1 MSGPRASN
9 PTTGPSLLD
18 RSSAHPG
25 SIDMAIFQK
34 KSGGGAGSGQTTGQG
49 TVNSNYLKECREDNP
64 EPSAQDAAATATLLN
79 CKIDTPPEKLVV
91 DQPFEMSVEATG
103 EGVAGGAITFRLFC
117 ATASA
122 DGKET
127 FEDQSAVWSA
137 RAKDGKATF
146 QGELLSPKKS
156 VPLGTKLQYYV
167 QASHPNA
174 KEKADS
180 PKVEAV
186 FGKPP
191 EVLAIWSLG
200 AVHFGFGS
208 SFIMPTVATEVSN
221 LKKLLD
227 QHSGSALAIF
237 GHADPVGDDDSNKKL
252 SGRRAYA
259 LHCLLTRNADGWV
272 ELSKGIE
279 GDKWGTKAHQAIL
292 GQIKDASGTP
302 FYGGS
307 IHGNDDTQTKAAI
320 EAYQKSAKLK
330 ADGIMGPQTKKS
342 LYAAYMDQLCEVKLK
357 PDDFVGDPSD
367 KLVQWA
373 CSGCSEFNPV
383 VVFSKS
389 DEEAFK
395 SSGNKAERDAKN
407 APNRRASLF
416 LFPATAKGP
425 GKVTFPCPAW
435 SDGTANCKK
444 QLFPNADKRRNPTDA
459 ERTWEAAQDTFGCQ
473 FYAEIG
479 KGEKAG
485 SAASGTLVGKSFVY
499 TLPQKILKQSSA
511 ASQIETV
518 TLWLSGIF
526 GTSVPASIY
535 EKLVQMIQQDR
546 IEPAPCKILD
556 ASDSLLRGHDGGYD
570 ESNKTIYLSESLF
583 TSADGFGSLASILTE
598 EYGHHIENIIRSLHK
613 DDYEAPKDEGA
624 CFAWHIMRT
633 ATQEKSPID
642 IGEVEGGD
650 KYSTTSESLQS
661 ALDKILTDD
670 EINWDDKS
678 GSISYAGKALTI
690 DDITELDFAGEKFK
704 LITAYGSIAA
714 NSEVTI
720 KSWGRSPAKI
730 GIADAKNNMETVPTE
745 YLDVIRKPSKLTRY
759 TCGIDA
765 QRKRVI
771 DNEKKYTEFLAKE
784 KEYQSSEKSYNL
796 WKAQKANLEK
806 LLNDRRKVL
815 GSTIA
820 REYMYNRFDDRIS
833 HWVDFYNKQE
843 KPAQNLDANVVKS
856 MIYQEGRFGTSGLH
870 FKLPPHT
877 WDFAESHPVKS
888 RFNLMQAIDSLFQ
901 QQMMIIEEMDP
912 TFFSGQKLP
921 PNNETL
927 ATIKSKTVK
936 RGKDIIVVWKDLS
949 INNVMAHPDEAI
961 AVLSAIKAFGI
972 KQTAA
977 LGRKAPDGTQM
988 GIYTDY
994 DFWIRCGVFWLMH
1007 KYKVTAKS
1015 ASWKEG
1021 VRRYNGGGPDS
1032 IKYRDAVYE
1041 RVNNSAS
1048 GQYYTGDV

>member
-1 MSGPRASN
+1 MNSPRASN
-9 PTTGPSLLD
+9 PTTGTSLLD

-156 VPLGTKLQYYV
+156 VPLGTKLKYYV

-208 SFIMPTVATEVSN
+208 SFIMPTVAAEVSH

-292 GQIKDASGTP
+292 GQLKDSSGAP

-307 IHGNDDTQTKAAI
+307 IHGNEDAQTKAAI

-330 ADGIMGPQTKKS
+330 ADGIVGPQTKKS

-367 KLVQWA
+367 KLAQWA

-383 VVFSKS
+383 LVFSKS

-395 SSGNKAERDAKN
+395 SSANKAERDAKN

-435 SDGTANCKK
+435 SEGTAKCKK
-444 QLFPNADKRRNPTDA
+444 QLFPDADKRRNPSDA
-459 ERTWEAAQDTFGCQ
+459 ERTWEAAKDTFGCQ
-473 FYAEIG
+473 FY
-479 KGEKAG
+479 
-485 SAASGTLVGKSFVY
+485 SAIAMKENQVANSTPDANYVDIAIFERHFV
-499 TLPQKILKQSSA
+499 
-511 ASQIETV
+511 E
-518 TLWLSGIF
+518 
-526 GTSVPASIY
+526 
-535 EKLVQMIQQDR
+535 
-546 IEPAPCKILD
+546 
-556 ASDSLLRGHDGGYD
+556 
-570 ESNKTIYLSESLF
+570 
-583 TSADGFGSLASILTE
+583 
-598 EYGHHIENIIRSLHK
+598 GHHLPNMANDEFLMALAGIAKFHKENGKCPL
-613 DDYEAPKDEGA
+613 
-624 CFAWHIMRT
+624 
-633 ATQEKSPID
+633 
-642 IGEVEGGD
+642 
-650 KYSTTSESLQS
+650 
-661 ALDKILTDD
+661 
-670 EINWDDKS
+670 EIHPN
-678 GSISYAGKALTI
+678 
-690 DDITELDFAGEKFK
+690 
-704 LITAYGSIAA
+704 A
-714 NSEVTI
+714 NSEDGACYDKRLQVAECI
-720 KSWGRSPAKI
+720 IHLDEKKW
-730 GIADAKNNMETVPTE
+730 ADLTSDASIEDVQRALTYFANNGWDCDPE
-745 YLDVIRKPSKLTRY
+745 
-759 TCGIDA
+759 GIDNINGPRTQA
-765 QRKRVI
+765 AVQEFQRSCNVAWKLDLKI
-771 DNEKKYTEFLAKE
+771 DGICGPK
-784 KEYQSSEKSYNL
+784 
-796 WKAQKANLEK
+796 
-806 LLNDRRKVL
+806 
-815 GSTIA
+815 
-820 REYMYNRFDDRIS
+820 
-833 HWVDFYNKQE
+833 
-843 KPAQNLDANVVKS
+843 
-856 MIYQEGRFGTSGLH
+856 
-870 FKLPPHT
+870 T
-877 WDFAESHPVKS
+877 W
-888 RFNLMQAIDSLFQ
+888 
-901 QQMMIIEEMDP
+901 
-912 TFFSGQKLP
+912 
-921 PNNETL
+921 
-927 ATIKSKTVK
+927 
-936 RGKDIIVVWKDLS
+936 
-949 INNVMAHPDEAI
+949 
-961 AVLSAIKAFGI
+961 SAILRTLHEMINPEAG
-972 KQTAA
+972 KQDGGLNVESR
-977 LGRKAPDGTQM
+977 LGN
-988 GIYTDY
+988 
-994 DFWIRCGVFWLMH
+994 
-1007 KYKVTAKS
+1007 
-1015 ASWKEG
+1015 E
-1021 VRRYNGGGPDS
+1021 
-1032 IKYRDAVYE
+1032 
-1041 RVNNSAS
+1041 
-1048 GQYYTGDV
+1048 

>member
-1 MSGPRASN
+1 MSIPRASN
-9 PTTGPSLLD
+9 PTSGPSLLD

-25 SIDMAIFQK
+25 SIDMAVFQK
-34 KSGGGAGSGQTTGQG
+34 KSGGGAGSGQITGQG

-64 EPSAQDAAATATLLN
+64 EPSTQDAAATATLLN

-156 VPLGTKLQYYV
+156 VPLGTKLKYYL
-167 QASHPNA
+167 QASHPKA

-208 SFIMPTVATEVSN
+208 SFIMPTVAAEVSH

-259 LHCLLTRNADGWV
+259 LHSLLTRNADGWV

-292 GQIKDASGTP
+292 GQLKDSSGAP

-307 IHGNDDTQTKAAI
+307 IHGNDDAQTKAAI

-330 ADGIMGPQTKKS
+330 ADGIVGPQTKKS

-389 DEEAFK
+389 DEDAFK

-444 QLFPNADKRRNPTDA
+444 QLFPDADKRRNPTDA
-459 ERTWEAAQDTFGCQ
+459 ERTWEAAKDTFGCQ
-473 FYAEIG
+473 FYAAIATKEIQV
-479 KGEKAG
+479 AN
-485 SAASGTLVGKSFVY
+485 STLVANYVDIAIFERHFV
-499 TLPQKILKQSSA
+499 
-511 ASQIETV
+511 E
-518 TLWLSGIF
+518 
-526 GTSVPASIY
+526 
-535 EKLVQMIQQDR
+535 
-546 IEPAPCKILD
+546 
-556 ASDSLLRGHDGGYD
+556 
-570 ESNKTIYLSESLF
+570 
-583 TSADGFGSLASILTE
+583 
-598 EYGHHIENIIRSLHK
+598 GHHLPNMANDEFLMALAGIARFHNENGKCPL
-613 DDYEAPKDEGA
+613 
-624 CFAWHIMRT
+624 
-633 ATQEKSPID
+633 
-642 IGEVEGGD
+642 
-650 KYSTTSESLQS
+650 
-661 ALDKILTDD
+661 
-670 EINWDDKS
+670 EIHPN
-678 GSISYAGKALTI
+678 
-690 DDITELDFAGEKFK
+690 
-704 LITAYGSIAA
+704 A
-714 NSEVTI
+714 NSEDG
-720 KSWGRSPAKI
+720 SCY
-730 GIADAKNNMETVPTE
+730 D
-745 YLDVIRKPSKLTRY
+745 
-759 TCGIDA
+759 
-765 QRKRVI
+765 KRLQVAECI
-771 DNEKKYTEFLAKE
+771 IHMDEKKWGDLTSDASIEDVQRALTYF
-784 KEYQSSEKSYNL
+784 
-796 WKAQKANLEK
+796 AN
-806 LLNDRRKVL
+806 N
-815 GSTIA
+815 G
-820 REYMYNRFDDRIS
+820 
-833 HWVDFYNKQE
+833 
-843 KPAQNLDANVVKS
+843 
-856 MIYQEGRFGTSGLH
+856 
-870 FKLPPHT
+870 
-877 WDFAESHPVKS
+877 WDC
-888 RFNLMQAIDSLFQ
+888 N
-901 QQMMIIEEMDP
+901 
-912 TFFSGQKLP
+912 
-921 PNNETL
+921 
-927 ATIKSKTVK
+927 
-936 RGKDIIVVWKDLS
+936 
-949 INNVMAHPDEAI
+949 
-961 AVLSAIKAFGI
+961 
-972 KQTAA
+972 
-977 LGRKAPDGTQM
+977 PDGVDNINGPKTQAAVREFQRSCNYAWKM
-988 GIYTDY
+988 SLKIDGVCGPKTWSGILRTLHEM
-994 DFWIRCGVFWLMH
+994 ITPESRNQGRELNM
-1007 KYKVTAKS
+1007 
-1015 ASWKEG
+1015 
-1021 VRRYNGGGPDS
+1021 R
-1032 IKYRDAVYE
+1032 
-1041 RVNNSAS
+1041 S
-1048 GQYYTGDV
+1048 GAGNE

>member
-64 EPSAQDAAATATLLN
+64 EPSTQDAAATATLLN

-156 VPLGTKLQYYV
+156 VPLGTKLKYYV
-167 QASHPNA
+167 QASHPKA
-174 KEKADS
+174 KEKAAS

-200 AVHFGFGS
+200 AIHFGFGS
-208 SFIMPTVATEVSN
+208 SFIMPSVAAEVSH

-292 GQIKDASGTP
+292 GQLKDSSGAP

-330 ADGIMGPQTKKS
+330 ADGIVGPQTKKS

-357 PDDFVGDPSD
+357 PNDFVGDPTD

-389 DEEAFK
+389 DEDAFK

-435 SDGTANCKK
+435 SEGTAGCKK
-444 QLFPNADKRRNPTDA
+444 QLFADADKRRNPTDA
-459 ERTWEAAQDTFGCQ
+459 ERTWEAAKDTFGCQ

-485 SAASGTLVGKSFVY
+485 G
-499 TLPQKILKQSSA
+499 
-511 ASQIETV
+511 
-518 TLWLSGIF
+518 
-526 GTSVPASIY
+526 
-535 EKLVQMIQQDR
+535 
-546 IEPAPCKILD
+546 
-556 ASDSLLRGHDGGYD
+556 
-570 ESNKTIYLSESLF
+570 
-583 TSADGFGSLASILTE
+583 
-598 EYGHHIENIIRSLHK
+598 
-613 DDYEAPKDEGA
+613 
-624 CFAWHIMRT
+624 
-633 ATQEKSPID
+633 
-642 IGEVEGGD
+642 
-650 KYSTTSESLQS
+650 
-661 ALDKILTDD
+661 
-670 EINWDDKS
+670 
-678 GSISYAGKALTI
+678 
-690 DDITELDFAGEKFK
+690 AGEK
-704 LITAYGSIAA
+704 
-714 NSEVTI
+714 SEFRLQLFYC
-720 KSWGRSPAKI
+720 S
-730 GIADAKNNMETVPTE
+730 
-745 YLDVIRKPSKLTRY
+745 
-759 TCGIDA
+759 
-765 QRKRVI
+765 
-771 DNEKKYTEFLAKE
+771 NEKFEPGSVKIATPDGKE
-784 KEYQSSEKSYNL
+784 KDYQVDENGVLSIGDEYSGVVTLKYLCQDENMIRYIAPNP
-796 WKAQKANLEK
+796 AGVDANEGVWHR
-806 LLNDRRKVL
+806 LLNL
-815 GSTIA
+815 GYCPSYCKDMPDELTLSSSI
-820 REYMYNRFDDRIS
+820 
-833 HWVDFYNKQE
+833 
-843 KPAQNLDANVVKS
+843 
-856 MIYQEGRFGTSGLH
+856 
-870 FKLPPHT
+870 
-877 WDFAESHPVKS
+877 
-888 RFNLMQAIDSLFQ
+888 QAFQIDQSL
-901 QQMMIIEEMDP
+901 DP
-912 TFFSGQKLP
+912 TAELDD
-921 PNNETL
+921 
-927 ATIKSKTVK
+927 ATRKKISDVYESTFKGYKPVFEEYF
-936 RGKDIIVVWKDLS
+936 
-949 INNVMAHPDEAI
+949 INADQLHI
-961 AVLSAIKAFGI
+961 
-972 KQTAA
+972 T
-977 LGRKAPDGTQM
+977 
-988 GIYTDY
+988 
-994 DFWIRCGVFWLMH
+994 
-1007 KYKVTAKS
+1007 KVT
-1015 ASWKEG
+1015 
-1021 VRRYNGGGPDS
+1021 
-1032 IKYRDAVYE
+1032 
-1041 RVNNSAS
+1041 
-1048 GQYYTGDV
+1048 

>member
-1 MSGPRASN
+1 
-9 PTTGPSLLD
+9 
-18 RSSAHPG
+18 
-25 SIDMAIFQK
+25 MAIFQK

-64 EPSAQDAAATATLLN
+64 EPSTQDAAATATLLN

-156 VPLGTKLQYYV
+156 VPLGTKLKYYV
-167 QASHPNA
+167 QASHPKA
-174 KEKADS
+174 KEKAAS

-200 AVHFGFGS
+200 AIHFGFGS
-208 SFIMPTVATEVSN
+208 SFIMPSVAAEVSH

-292 GQIKDASGTP
+292 GQLKDSSGAP

-330 ADGIMGPQTKKS
+330 ADGIVGPQTKKS

-357 PDDFVGDPSD
+357 PNDFVGDPTD

-389 DEEAFK
+389 DEDAFK

-435 SDGTANCKK
+435 SEGTAGCKK
-444 QLFPNADKRRNPTDA
+444 QLFADADKRRNPTDA
-459 ERTWEAAQDTFGCQ
+459 ERTWEAAKDTFGCQ

-485 SAASGTLVGKSFVY
+485 G
-499 TLPQKILKQSSA
+499 
-511 ASQIETV
+511 
-518 TLWLSGIF
+518 
-526 GTSVPASIY
+526 
-535 EKLVQMIQQDR
+535 
-546 IEPAPCKILD
+546 
-556 ASDSLLRGHDGGYD
+556 
-570 ESNKTIYLSESLF
+570 
-583 TSADGFGSLASILTE
+583 
-598 EYGHHIENIIRSLHK
+598 
-613 DDYEAPKDEGA
+613 
-624 CFAWHIMRT
+624 
-633 ATQEKSPID
+633 
-642 IGEVEGGD
+642 
-650 KYSTTSESLQS
+650 
-661 ALDKILTDD
+661 
-670 EINWDDKS
+670 
-678 GSISYAGKALTI
+678 
-690 DDITELDFAGEKFK
+690 AGEK
-704 LITAYGSIAA
+704 
-714 NSEVTI
+714 SEFRLQLFYC
-720 KSWGRSPAKI
+720 S
-730 GIADAKNNMETVPTE
+730 
-745 YLDVIRKPSKLTRY
+745 
-759 TCGIDA
+759 
-765 QRKRVI
+765 
-771 DNEKKYTEFLAKE
+771 NEKFEPGSVKIATPDGKE
-784 KEYQSSEKSYNL
+784 KDYQVDENGVLSIGDEYSGVVTLKYLCQDENMIRYIAPNP
-796 WKAQKANLEK
+796 AGVDANEGVWHR
-806 LLNDRRKVL
+806 LLNL
-815 GSTIA
+815 GYCPSYCKDMPDELTLSSSI
-820 REYMYNRFDDRIS
+820 
-833 HWVDFYNKQE
+833 
-843 KPAQNLDANVVKS
+843 
-856 MIYQEGRFGTSGLH
+856 
-870 FKLPPHT
+870 
-877 WDFAESHPVKS
+877 
-888 RFNLMQAIDSLFQ
+888 QAFQIDQSL
-901 QQMMIIEEMDP
+901 DP
-912 TFFSGQKLP
+912 TAELDD
-921 PNNETL
+921 
-927 ATIKSKTVK
+927 ATRKKISDVYESTFKGYKPVFEEYF
-936 RGKDIIVVWKDLS
+936 
-949 INNVMAHPDEAI
+949 INADQLHI
-961 AVLSAIKAFGI
+961 
-972 KQTAA
+972 T
-977 LGRKAPDGTQM
+977 
-988 GIYTDY
+988 
-994 DFWIRCGVFWLMH
+994 
-1007 KYKVTAKS
+1007 KVT
-1015 ASWKEG
+1015 
-1021 VRRYNGGGPDS
+1021 
-1032 IKYRDAVYE
+1032 
-1041 RVNNSAS
+1041 
-1048 GQYYTGDV
+1048 

>member
-25 SIDMAIFQK
+25 SIDMAVFQK

-64 EPSAQDAAATATLLN
+64 EPSTQDAAATATLLN

-117 ATASA
+117 ATLSA
-122 DGKET
+122 DGKEA

-156 VPLGTKLQYYV
+156 VPLGTKLKYYV
-167 QASHPNA
+167 QASHPKA

-208 SFIMPTVATEVSN
+208 SFIMPTVAAEVSH

-272 ELSKGIE
+272 ELSKGTE

-292 GQIKDASGTP
+292 GQLKDSSGTP

-307 IHGNDDTQTKAAI
+307 IHGNDDAQTNAAI

-357 PDDFVGDPSD
+357 SDDFVGDPAD
-367 KLVQWA
+367 PKVQWA

-435 SDGTANCKK
+435 SEGTAGCKK
-444 QLFPNADKRRNPTDA
+444 QLFPDADKRRNPTDA
-459 ERTWEAAQDTFGCQ
+459 ERTWEATKDTFGCQ

-485 SAASGTLVGKSFVY
+485 G
-499 TLPQKILKQSSA
+499 
-511 ASQIETV
+511 
-518 TLWLSGIF
+518 
-526 GTSVPASIY
+526 
-535 EKLVQMIQQDR
+535 
-546 IEPAPCKILD
+546 
-556 ASDSLLRGHDGGYD
+556 
-570 ESNKTIYLSESLF
+570 
-583 TSADGFGSLASILTE
+583 
-598 EYGHHIENIIRSLHK
+598 
-613 DDYEAPKDEGA
+613 
-624 CFAWHIMRT
+624 
-633 ATQEKSPID
+633 
-642 IGEVEGGD
+642 
-650 KYSTTSESLQS
+650 
-661 ALDKILTDD
+661 
-670 EINWDDKS
+670 
-678 GSISYAGKALTI
+678 
-690 DDITELDFAGEKFK
+690 AGEK
-704 LITAYGSIAA
+704 
-714 NSEVTI
+714 SEFRLQLFYC
-720 KSWGRSPAKI
+720 S
-730 GIADAKNNMETVPTE
+730 
-745 YLDVIRKPSKLTRY
+745 
-759 TCGIDA
+759 
-765 QRKRVI
+765 
-771 DNEKKYTEFLAKE
+771 NEKFEPCSVKIATPDGKE
-784 KEYQSSEKSYNL
+784 KDYQVDENGVLCISDEYSGVVVLKYLCQDENMIRYIAPNPAGVDTNEGV
-796 WKAQKANLEK
+796 WHR
-806 LLNDRRKVL
+806 LLNL
-815 GSTIA
+815 GYCPSDCKDMPDELTL
-820 REYMYNRFDDRIS
+820 S
-833 HWVDFYNKQE
+833 SSV
-843 KPAQNLDANVVKS
+843 
-856 MIYQEGRFGTSGLH
+856 
-870 FKLPPHT
+870 
-877 WDFAESHPVKS
+877 
-888 RFNLMQAIDSLFQ
+888 QAFQIDQSL
-901 QQMMIIEEMDP
+901 DP
-912 TFFSGQKLP
+912 TAELDD
-921 PNNETL
+921 
-927 ATIKSKTVK
+927 ATRKKISDVYESTFKGCKP
-936 RGKDIIVVWKDLS
+936 GFEEYF
-949 INNVMAHPDEAI
+949 INADQLHI
-961 AVLSAIKAFGI
+961 
-972 KQTAA
+972 T
-977 LGRKAPDGTQM
+977 
-988 GIYTDY
+988 
-994 DFWIRCGVFWLMH
+994 
-1007 KYKVTAKS
+1007 KVT
-1015 ASWKEG
+1015 
-1021 VRRYNGGGPDS
+1021 
-1032 IKYRDAVYE
+1032 
-1041 RVNNSAS
+1041 
-1048 GQYYTGDV
+1048 